1 MVVVVGSRHDPVATE
16 LAVSWSASLCGAEDL
31 VGPGWAWHAGG
42 GPRTWRI
49 AGARVDDRDVSGV
62 FVRRGT
68 VYADELTAIHPDDR
82 AYVAAEAHAFLS
94 LVLASTSARVCNPV
108 VDGAFGDE
116 ALRLD
121 RIRAAAAAHDVPM
134 RPVRLS
140 SDGRSRPLPA
150 SVTVEVVGARAF
162 GDAPARDH
170 AAALALGVALDLAW
184 ATFVFDR
191 QHRLMV
197 VSSSRAPSAVAAA
210 SLRTLLGAAR

>member
-1 MVVVVGSRHDPVATE
+1 VVVVVGSRHDPVATE
-16 LAVSWSASLCGAEDL
+16 LANSWSASLCGAEDL

-62 FVRRGT
+62 FMRRGT
-68 VYADELTAIHPDDR
+68 VYPEELTGIHPDDR
-82 AYVAAEAHAFLS
+82 VYLAAEAHAFLS

-116 ALRLD
+116 VLRLD
-121 RIRAAAAAHDVPM
+121 RLLAAAATHDVPM

-140 SDGRSRPLPA
+140 DDGRRRPLPA
-150 SVTVEVVGARAF
+150 AVTVEVVGDRAF
-162 GDAPARDH
+162 GKAAPRDH
-170 AAALALGVALDLAW
+170 AAALALAAALDLSW
-184 ATFVFDR
+184 ATFAFDR
-191 QHRLMV
+191 SHRLMA

-210 SLRTLLGAAR
+210 ALGALLGASR